1 MYLSLWIYTEFV
13 HMQMNVILLSSF
25 VRYLQ
30 KLIEWLIN
38 QNLHES
44 YIVLNV
50 LNSNQFSHWNVANCI
65 LGLFNFKIFWVSMPI
80 QKREITPGLPVETV
94 SYSIQTCWLLQ
105 LLLKPL
111 VS

>member
-30 KLIEWLIN
+30 KLIVWLIN
-38 QNLHES
+38 QNLNES
-44 YIVLNV
+44 YLFLNV
-50 LNSNQFSHWNVANCI
+50 LNSNQFSPWNVANCI
-65 LGLFNFKIFWVSMPI
+65 LGLFNLKIFWVSMPI
-80 QKREITPGLPVETV
+80 QKREITPGILVETV